1 MYARR
6 TRSFFQSKNA
16 PSNTN
21 SAHMI
26 KSNFTTV
33 STVSRSVK
41 TVRTNIFA
49 KNGKLH
55 KFATTH

>member
-6 TRSFFQSKNA
+6 TRSFFQRKNT
-16 PSNTN
+16 PSN

-55 KFATTH
+55 KFATTQ